1 MMMEQHCQPY
11 EEGSILENTPKHGPM
26 DELILE
32 LSLSLAEDRGKWRL
46 DDQSMTRS
54 VQIRA
59 TWAGTWRD
67 VRYIIECA
75 LSIALG
81 C

>member
-1 MMMEQHCQPY
+1 M
-11 EEGSILENTPKHGPM
+11 
-26 DELILE
+26 
-32 LSLSLAEDRGKWRL
+32 W
-46 DDQSMTRS
+46 
-54 VQIRA
+54 A